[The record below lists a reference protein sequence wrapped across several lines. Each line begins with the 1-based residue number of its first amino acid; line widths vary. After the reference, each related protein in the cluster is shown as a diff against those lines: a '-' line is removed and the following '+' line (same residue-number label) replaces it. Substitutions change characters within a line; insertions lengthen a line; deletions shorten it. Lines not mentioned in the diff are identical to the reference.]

1 MTERYKAVGV
11 FPSRLETETALRE
24 LIKKHGFPSEQVSVV
39 AQHHEHNDLNDLD
52 YEETERGDRAI
63 TPLFRASEGALS
75 GGFTGGTLGGITGL
89 LIGLGT
95 LAIPGIGPIML
106 AGAATTAIATTVAG
120 SAIGAAT
127 GTLVGGLVGLGIPKE
142 QAKAYRAK
150 VAEGGYLVIVEGTID
165 EVQQAEEILSQHDV
179 EDWEVYDG
187 FENDP
192 IQTTEYAKRE
202 RSSADVP
209 LKEPL
214 PAGATVIE
222 KPISSHHLRMM
233 GTFPRLPK
241 AKTALLE
248 LIQTGYSINHVTLFV
263 NDDDRHDWFPNL
275 KVCDVLDYSFNRL
288 PEDRRLFFQDC
299 FERRQYIL
307 MIDGTDAEIRDVELA
322 LRTKGIQG
330 FYIFD
335 PYDNGNL
342 TISDRDFLPNSHPLY
357 NKSNLTISDRDSLP
371 NPRPLVEIIDNRI

>member
-1 MTERYKAVGV
+1 MTKQYKAAGV

-39 AQHHEHNDLNDLD
+39 ARHKEHNDLNDLNDLD
-52 YEETERGDRAI
+52 YQEIEQGDRAS
-63 TPLFRASEGALS
+63 ASQGAKT
-75 GGFTGGTLGGITGL
+75 GGLTGGTLGGITGL

-106 AGAATTAIATTVAG
+106 AGAATTAIATTIAG

-127 GTLVGGLVGLGIPKE
+127 GTLVGGLVGLGIPQEKA
-142 QAKAYRAK
+142 QAYRAK

-165 EVQQAEEILSQHDV
+165 EVQLAEEILSQHDV
-179 EDWEVYDG
+179 EDWEVYDA
-187 FENDP
+187 FEDDP
-192 IQTTEYAKRE
+192 IQTTKYAKRGRE
-202 RSSADVP
+202 TADVTSKQYAEAIP
-209 LKEPL
+209 LEQSIT
-214 PAGATVIE
+214 ATVIE
-222 KPISSHHLRMM
+222 KPLLSHHLRMM
-233 GTFPRLPK
+233 GTFPRLPE

-248 LIQTGYSINHVTLFV
+248 LIETEYPISHVTLFI

-275 KVCDVLDYSFNRL
+275 KVCDALDYSFNRL
-288 PEDRRLFFQDC
+288 PEERRLFFQDC

-322 LRTKGIQG
+322 LRTKGIHG

-335 PYDNGNL
+335 PYDNGNP
-342 TISDRDFLPNSHPLY
+342 TISDSNSLF
-357 NKSNLTISDRDSLP
+357 
-371 NPRPLVEIIDNRI
+371 NPRPLVEIVDHRA